1 MSGTDAAMT
10 PQRAE
15 AAMPQRAEAATLQ
28 HAGAWTAALQE
39 RGLIDAATAAQ
50 VAEALAASG
59 GERLDEADDSLLVI
73 MLCGPTAVGKS
84 SLISALAGTD
94 ISRRGLG
101 ATTRAAVLYV
111 HEQDDAARLYAYS
124 HGLGGERQET
134 EMVRHHADALL
145 HKVLVDS
152 PDIDSVMLEH
162 RDLTA
167 RLVHAADVVLFVTS
181 PEKYKVMRS
190 ARWVLGQRQQRGM
203 AFVLNKWDREALGV
217 QYDRRAELEADFRR
231 VLAEQGFPDALVFKV
246 SALNAPDDRENDLPA
261 LRAWLET
268 GISQS
273 TGAAIRQRRQRA
285 AWGRLAS
292 VIEAAVPAPLS
303 DHPFLP
309 DLTRR
314 LAAAGATA
322 EQSVAVEAALVQPR
336 SPDDSV
342 WPSTPGLLGMWV
354 RTRQRL
360 GATATALRSGVSFL
374 RLPDADAT
382 DAGPRRDRFG
392 QDSAAALAAAMTEL
406 ARDAALARLALG
418 PVEAAWAAETT
429 RLERQLAPLPLAV
442 ETEVATE
449 AGGHTLRR
457 ALGTASLYAVEILV
471 VAVLLIAAVRV
482 GIDFVTGAYAPG
494 SLFLTAMELIFIL
507 LLIGHI
513 TASLFFPPLQKRLR
527 RRVAQRAKALVRGS
541 SDRLH
546 TELRAH
552 VDAVDQ
558 LSREGR
564 DLLRAIDRTMTAL
577 ATAKSAAGVDRLF
590 GQAETQRIPEAAV
603 PAARPAEPARR
614 RPRFD

>member
-1 MSGTDAAMT
+1 MSAVD
-10 PQRAE
+10 PAE
-15 AAMPQRAEAATLQ
+15 TLQ
-28 HAGAWTAALQE
+28 RIGAWAAALQE
-39 RGLIDAATAAQ
+39 RGLIDAATAGQ
-50 VAEALAASG
+50 LAENLAASS
-59 GERLDEADDSLLVI
+59 GERLDETDDSLLVV

-84 SLISALAGTD
+84 SLINVLAGAD

-111 HEQDDAARLYAYS
+111 HQQDDPARLYTYS
-124 HGLGGERQET
+124 HGLGGERQQT

-162 RDLTA
+162 RELTA
-167 RLVHAADVVLFVTS
+167 RLVHAADLVLFVTS

-203 AFVLNKWDREALGV
+203 AFVLNKWDRAALGV

-231 VLAEQGFPDALVFKV
+231 VLADQGFPDALVFRV
-246 SALNAPDDRENDLPA
+246 STLTDPADRENDLPA

-292 VIEAAVPAPLS
+292 VIEAAMPAPLS

-309 DLTRR
+309 EVAQR
-314 LAAAGATA
+314 LAAAGGTA
-322 EQSVAVEAALVQPR
+322 EQSVVVEAALLEPR

-342 WPSTPGLLGMWV
+342 WPSTPGLLGMWT
-354 RTRQRL
+354 RTRQRF
-360 GATATALRSGVSFL
+360 GATAAALRSGVSFL
-374 RLPDADAT
+374 RLPDAEATSAGSRRDHFGKDSTATLAATAT
-382 DAGPRRDRFG
+382 D
-392 QDSAAALAAAMTEL
+392 L
-406 ARDAALARLALG
+406 ARDATVARLALG
-418 PVEAAWAAETT
+418 PVAAAWTAETT
-429 RLERQLAPLPLAV
+429 RLDRQLAVLPLAV
-442 ETEVATE
+442 ETEVVTD
-449 AGGHTLRR
+449 AGRPTLRR
-457 ALGTASLYAVEILV
+457 TLGAASLYVVEVLI

-527 RRVAQRAKALVRGS
+527 RRVAQRAKALVRTS
-541 SDRLH
+541 ADRLQA
-546 TELRAH
+546 ELRAQ
-552 VDAVDQ
+552 VDAVDR

-564 DLLRAIDRTMTAL
+564 DLLRAIDRTMMAL
-577 ATAKSAAGVDRLF
+577 AKAKSGAGVDRLF
-590 GQAETQRIPEAAV
+590 GQEEPAAPRIPEAVV
-603 PAARPAEPARR
+603 PAASPDAKPAEPARR